1 MSDSH
6 SGKKSV
12 QKTKSKVNWLIPS
25 STLGLFLL
33 ILLLSVVL
41 RKNSQQTENVPA
53 AAPIV
58 VEDTNI
64 VKLPEPAYRSSTSVE
79 ATLKNVRPKR
89 SYSDEILSLK
99 EVSQLLWSAQGVN
112 VDWGDRT
119 TPSAK
124 STYPLSVFL
133 VANNIEGL
141 NSGLYQYLPGER
153 EMIHSLKPLTEG
165 KYQSALY
172 TSLNQN
178 SMKNPAGVI
187 FVTGNM
193 EKMAAAYGGVAHDK
207 EVYLEA
213 GHAAQNLYLQ
223 AESLKL
229 GLVALSNFDDSIIRN
244 IINLPPEETL
254 IYIIP
259 FGKIKD

>member
-1 MSDSH
+1 MGEKH
-6 SGKKSV
+6 SKKEKPKQGVKISW
-12 QKTKSKVNWLIPS
+12 QIPLT
-25 STLGLFLL
+25 TLLLFLL
-33 ILLLSVVL
+33 ALGLSVYL
-41 RKNSQQTENVPA
+41 RKNNEQTQDIQD
-53 AAPIV
+53 AAPVATLDANTI
-58 VEDTNI
+58 
-64 VKLPEPAYRSSTSVE
+64 KLSDPAYRSSVSVE
-79 ATLKNVRPKR
+79 SALKSIRPKR
-89 SYSDEILSLK
+89 SYSDEVVSLK
-99 EVSQLLWSAQGVN
+99 DLSQLLWSAQGVN

-133 VANNIEGL
+133 VANNIDGIS
-141 NSGLYQYLPGER
+141 SGLYQYIPGER
-153 EMIHSLKPLTEG
+153 EMIHALKPLTEG
-165 KYQSALY
+165 KYQTALFS
-172 TSLNQN
+172 SLNQN

-187 FVTGNM
+187 LLTGNM
-193 EKMAAAYGGVAHDK
+193 AKMADAYGGISHDK

-244 IINLPPEETL
+244 IINLPTEETL

-259 FGKIKD
+259 FGQIKD

>member
-1 MSDSH
+1 MSDKH
-6 SGKKSV
+6 SKKEKPK
-12 QKTKSKVNWLIPS
+12 QGTKINWLIPTA
-25 STLGLFLL
+25 TLVIFLL
-33 ILLLSVVL
+33 VLILSFFLNRNKPESGI
-41 RKNSQQTENVPA
+41 TENV
-53 AAPIV
+53 AP
-58 VEDTNI
+58 VEVQETDTI
-64 VKLPEPAYRSSTSVE
+64 KLPDPAYRSSVSVE
-79 ATLKNVRPKR
+79 TTLKNIRPKR
-89 SYSDEILSLK
+89 SYSDEVLSLK
-99 EVSQLLWSAQGVN
+99 EVSQLLWAGQGVN

-124 STYPLSVFL
+124 STYPLSLFL

-141 NSGLYQYLPGER
+141 ASGLYKYLPGER

-165 KYQSALY
+165 KYQTALY
-172 TSLNQN
+172 NSLNQN

-187 FVTGNM
+187 LITGNM
-193 EKMAAAYGGVAHDK
+193 AKMTQAYGGIAHDK

-244 IINLPPEETL
+244 IINLPEEETL

-259 FGKIKD
+259 FGQIKD